1 MILQSTLLI
10 SPFVSLLPLSSR
22 PSRSSPLHNTIDYIH
37 STNLTQNSYH
47 YLSLIHHSALK
58 PSWNPLNW
66 FGIISNPILEGVRVR
81 ELEEGKWRDP
91 FVNPDPEVLGKE
103 NSIWYREAFPEGEN
117 CCIAYGSLVVSLS
130 HSYVRAHCRKHG
142 VATGGMEIFRD
153 DISSLLDALRTVG
166 RFSPE
171 RALRSSLLKVLGDA

>member
-1 MILQSTLLI
+1 M
-10 SPFVSLLPLSSR
+10 
-22 PSRSSPLHNTIDYIH
+22 
-37 STNLTQNSYH
+37 
-47 YLSLIHHSALK
+47 
-58 PSWNPLNW
+58 
-66 FGIISNPILEGVRVR
+66 
-81 ELEEGKWRDP
+81 
-91 FVNPDPEVLGKE
+91 NPDPEVLGKE
-103 NSIWYREAFPEGEN
+103 NSSWYREAFPEGEN
-117 CCIAYGSLVVSLS
+117 CCITYGSLVVSLS